1 MTRPATL
8 AAAAYLALTLAIT
21 WPLATRL
28 VSGVT
33 GDWTASLPGV
43 WAMATASQKLTGLLT
58 GPGAALATFWDAD
71 IFYPAPKALLYSEPL
86 IGPAVLTLPIWWM
99 TGNGLLI
106 FNLTAI
112 ACQALMGLG
121 TFLLT
126 RAFAGG
132 VAGSFVTGLFA
143 VFALTEA
150 LSAGPRLEILSLCWL
165 PFALLAWHRYVERGT
180 WAALALTIACA
191 WLLNASST
199 GYLWVCAPV
208 LIAFAVLDLAAQP
221 QRRAID
227 RWIGL
232 AIAVPA
238 VALLS
243 APFILPLAE
252 LRRQGLELSSA
263 MGSGGIGAVSA
274 GSLGFLTADLIVGVA
289 ALFGLVFA
297 FRRHPTGT
305 RSYVWL
311 VLALIATTIIGY
323 VVLSVRNDVSAL
335 EIQTLPHALAAF
347 GWLVTLLAG
356 VGLTAIETRRAGPS
370 IVAGAGLLFLVLT
383 WLPTLSTNV
392 DVSSASAGN
401 PLIQPP
407 PAYLEPSP
415 NAPPIYRAVESLP
428 SDAVLVEFPFGIK
441 TYELRY
447 MFFSTIHGR
456 RLMNGHGERLPPT
469 YLARE
474 RVLTDPLLD
483 PEQSVRALGG
493 ATHVIVHGRAWSDD
507 TGVRIARWLESIGGQ
522 AVPTSG
528 DALLYQMVAPERFAS
543 R

>member
-356 VGLTAIETRRAGPS
+356 VGLTAIETRRGRRSPVSRSDMAADPLDECGCLIGFRRQPAHTAAARVSRTESECAADLPRCGIAPIRRCAGRVPVRHQDLRTALHVLFHDS
-370 IVAGAGLLFLVLT
+370 RPAPDEWPWRAAAPDLPGARARADRSPARSRAERAGARRRHSCDRARTRV
-383 WLPTLSTNV
+383 V
-392 DVSSASAGN
+392 RR
-401 PLIQPP
+401 
-407 PAYLEPSP
+407 
-415 NAPPIYRAVESLP
+415 YRCQDCA
-428 SDAVLVEFPFGIK
+428 
-441 TYELRY
+441 
-447 MFFSTIHGR
+447 
-456 RLMNGHGERLPPT
+456 
-469 YLARE
+469 LARVD
-474 RVLTDPLLD
+474 R
-483 PEQSVRALGG
+483 RAGG
-493 ATHVIVHGRAWSDD
+493 ANQW
-507 TGVRIARWLESIGGQ
+507 
-522 AVPTSG
+522 
-528 DALLYQMVAPERFAS
+528 
-543 R
+543 